1 VPSVKILHCFS
12 TLSETKPIHHV
23 APRMT
28 ELTAEG
34 WSTRYGRFNEVHAVV
49 WFEMDRARRCADE
62 HNDGEELHPFDPL
75 RPFLRSQR

>member
-1 VPSVKILHCFS
+1 
-12 TLSETKPIHHV
+12 
-23 APRMT
+23 MT